1 MITNNVLENR
11 KKKVSEV
18 LEHLPLIVYYVNG
31 SVVICPNDL
40 LSSIFRVPRIHD
52 SFVQEIVQELQ
63 TW

>member
-1 MITNNVLENR
+1 MFEI
-11 KKKVSEV
+11 

-40 LSSIFRVPRIHD
+40 LSSIFRVRRIHD